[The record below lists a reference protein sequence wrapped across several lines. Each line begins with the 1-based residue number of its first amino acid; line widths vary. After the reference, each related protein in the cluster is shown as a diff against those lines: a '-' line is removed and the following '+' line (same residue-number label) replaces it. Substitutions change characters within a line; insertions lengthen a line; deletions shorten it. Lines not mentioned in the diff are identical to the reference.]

1 MTHISSYL
9 PASFDGAD
17 DAVEVGPRGQLA
29 HRRQFLQT
37 QRFDPQ
43 LHVVAPGVW
52 CMVGNGLSNQTF
64 VEAPDGIIAIDTGEC
79 TEEMAAALA
88 ALRDHT
94 DRPIAAVIYTHFHY
108 VGGTMAIDAG
118 AHVDGYPI
126 WGHERIVANRGRLV
140 TGAGTTMTRGAVHQ
154 LGVLLPSEGADG
166 LVGVGIGRS
175 YQNPAHAPFTP
186 GFTPPTHTIGDDTT
200 ATTAATTTTLI
211 AGIEAQLTP
220 APSDADDSL
229 TIWFPTLGLCVNNL
243 LWPSLFNI
251 YAIRGEEY
259 RDPRVL
265 VRGIDHV
272 RGLRPEHLIG
282 THGPPISGH
291 DEIERHATLA
301 RDAIQF
307 IWDQTVRGM
316 NHDLTAGELIEFVQ
330 LPNCYDESYVT
341 QQTYGLVEH
350 HTRQVHTGLRGWF
363 DGYEA
368 DLFPLPTAERCRRLV
383 AGFGGAE
390 VVRAQAHAAIADD
403 ELRWGLELATWLVR
417 SQVGPDGRA
426 DGGDPADRALLAA
439 VLRAIA
445 QRTPAANIRN
455 WCLTRARELDGLL
468 DLNYFRTRSMSRA
481 AVLDA
486 PPSVF
491 VHDLAV
497 SLVPSRAADIDIHVA
512 WQFDDGTRCGLHIR
526 HCVAAPT
533 DGAGAQH
540 TLRISHVVWAAVL
553 GGRRLLADVVTA
565 GEAKVD
571 GDHEAVLHALSLFEV
586 FQPVAPAGLKAIG

>member
-1 MTHISSYL
+1 MNQSPTYI
-9 PASFDGAD
+9 PASFDGSD
-17 DAVEVGPRGQLA
+17 DAVDVGARGQQA
-29 HRRQFLQT
+29 HRRQFAQT
-37 QRFDPQ
+37 RRFEPQ
-43 LHVVAPGVW
+43 MYVVAPGVW

-64 VEAPDGIIAIDTGEC
+64 VEAPEGIIAVDTGEC
-79 TEEMAAALA
+79 TEEMAAALI
-88 ALRDHT
+88 ALRAHT

-108 VGGTMAIDAG
+108 VGGTDAVDRD

-126 WGHERIVANRGRLV
+126 WSHERVVANRDRLV
-140 TGAGTTMTRGAVHQ
+140 TGAGTAMARGAVHQ
-154 LGVLLPSEGADG
+154 LGVLLPGEGLDG

-186 GFTPPTHTIGDDTT
+186 GFKAPTRTVSEP
-200 ATTAATTTTLI
+200 TTTTI
-211 AGIEAQLTP
+211 AGLEVQLTP

-229 TIWFPTLGLCVNNL
+229 TIWFPGIGLCVNNL

-265 VRGIDHV
+265 VQGIDHV
-272 RGLRPEHLIG
+272 RSLQPDHLVS

-291 DEIERHATLA
+291 DEIERHATFA

-307 IWDQTVRGM
+307 IWDQTVRGI
-316 NHDLTAGELIEFVQ
+316 NHDLTSGELIELVQ
-330 LPNCYDESYVT
+330 LPACYDESYLT

-363 DGYEA
+363 DGFEA

-383 AGFGGAE
+383 DGFGGADA
-390 VVRAQAHAAIADD
+390 VRAQARAAIAVDD
-403 ELRWGLELATWLVR
+403 LRWGLELATWLVR
-417 SQVGPDGRA
+417 REVGDDGRA
-426 DGGDPADRALLAA
+426 DGGTPDDRSLLAT
-439 VLRAIA
+439 VLRTIA

-468 DLNYFRTRSMSRA
+468 DLAFFRSPSLSTA
-481 AVLDA
+481 AIVNA
-486 PPSVF
+486 HPSVF

-497 SLVPSRAADIDIHVA
+497 SLVPSLAADVDIHVA
-512 WQFDDGTRCGLHIR
+512 WQFDEATRCGLHIR
-526 HCVAAPT
+526 HCVAVPT

-540 TLRISHVVWAAVL
+540 TLHIDLPTWASVLAGHRPVVDVL
-553 GGRRLLADVVTA
+553 AE
-565 GEAKVD
+565 GEAVVD
-571 GDHEAVLHALSLFEV
+571 GDADAVLHALTLFEV
-586 FQPVAPAGLKAIG
+586 CRPVAPWTMHPDRTTSAHD